1 MKLKYNFV
9 TSEVADKIV
18 AVAVGDDLEKFNG
31 FIKMNDTGAY
41 IFNMLKNDVT
51 EEEIVEA
58 MKKDYEDAT
67 EQEIRETVSG
77 FVGKLKDA
85 DVLE

>member
-9 TSEVADKIV
+9 TNKVADKIV
-18 AVAVGDDLEKFNG
+18 AVAVGEDAEKFGG

-51 EEEIVEA
+51 EEEIVASMQEE
-58 MKKDYEDAT
+58 YEGVT
-67 EQEIRETVSG
+67 LENLRNTVKEFISR
-77 FVGKLKDA
+77 LKEW
-85 DVLE
+85 DVIG